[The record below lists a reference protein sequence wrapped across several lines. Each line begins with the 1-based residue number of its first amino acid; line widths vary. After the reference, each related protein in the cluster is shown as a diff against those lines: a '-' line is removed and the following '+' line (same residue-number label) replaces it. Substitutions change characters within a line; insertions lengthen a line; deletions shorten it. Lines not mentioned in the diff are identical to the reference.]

1 VAFVGITAA
10 SIKIRALNYKNKKSK
25 SMKNFIARG
34 KVLTVIAAAAM
45 LAGDLVKIGGG
56 LIGVAANSAY
66 TGEETEV
73 SLTGVFAVAKAAIAI
88 SQGDKLY
95 ADEDGVLSKTAE
107 GNTFAGY
114 AYADAAAGDATV
126 ELLLANGI

>member
-1 VAFVGITAA
+1 
-10 SIKIRALNYKNKKSK
+10 
-25 SMKNFIARG
+25 MKNFIARG
-34 KVLTVIAAAAM
+34 EVLTVIAAAAI
-45 LAGDLVKIGGG
+45 LAGDLVKIGSGG
-56 LIGVAANSAY
+56 LIGVAANSAD

-95 ADEDGVLSKTAE
+95 ADEDGILSKTAE

-114 AYADAAAGDATV
+114 AYADATAGDATV
-126 ELLLANGI
+126 ELLLTNGI